1 MGGELNIFERRVIM
15 IFEDI
20 RDIRV
25 LKFHLPLRVSH
36 EKNDTAPSLKNK
48 KGTKFSYQ
56 KKKKKKRYN
65 LNEGLQCTSK

>member
-20 RDIRV
+20 RDIRG

-36 EKNDTAPSLKNK
+36 EKNEIGRAHV
-48 KGTKFSYQ
+48 
-56 KKKKKKRYN
+56 
-65 LNEGLQCTSK
+65 